1 MNKLYAILLEILIL
15 SSCSTGSST
24 EPHVL
29 IETDYGNIEVALYP
43 EKAPKTV
50 AAFLQHV
57 DSGIYT
63 NASFYRVL
71 KNENVPEK
79 YNTGLIQ
86 GGIFNTANA
95 SLPLKGIEHESPKQ
109 TGLSH
114 VSGTISMARLAPGT
128 AASEF
133 FICIGDQKQF
143 DSSSRGNSDGLG
155 YAAFGKVVDGLDVA
169 ARIQNQKST
178 GDRFVRDIKISRIK
192 RL

>member
-1 MNKLYAILLEILIL
+1 MNKLFFAGIILVILASCNSKK
-15 SSCSTGSST
+15 SS
-24 EPHVL
+24 EPHVV
-29 IETDYGNIEVALYP
+29 IETDYGNIELALYP
-43 EKAPKTV
+43 KQAPRTV
-50 AAFLQHV
+50 AAFLKNV
-57 DSGIYT
+57 DSGIYK

-71 KNENVPEK
+71 KNENVPEE

-95 SLPLKGIEHESPKQ
+95 SLPIKGIEHESPKQ

-128 AASEF
+128 ATSEF

-155 YAAFGKVVDGLDVA
+155 YSAFGKVIDGMKVVSS
-169 ARIQNQKST
+169 IQNTSSS
-178 GDRFVRDIKISRIK
+178 GDRFVKDITIKNIK